1 MPQKIAITTESAA
14 DLSKKLQKQFDIH
27 VMPMTVI
34 IGEEEFKDG
43 VDLTTR
49 ELFEKSR
56 LYSSIPKTSGIS
68 PHEYKLVFK
77 TLTEKGFDVVHVAL
91 GSRISSCF
99 QNALFASGGLDN
111 VFVVDSETLS
121 AGTAML
127 ALFASR
133 LRESGEAAREIA
145 KKLESKR
152 KKISTSFI
160 LEDTAFLLRGGRC
173 KAGEKLFADLLSLKP
188 TIDIIDGEL
197 VPGKKF
203 RGKGLDAMKKYIA
216 QKLSEKAEKDDLCL
230 LNYTALSKDEVNE
243 LSAFAKAEGG
253 FELVIAQEAGCCI
266 ASHCGERC
274 MGVIFERS
282 GG

>member
-14 DLSKKLQKQFDIH
+14 DLSEKLQKQFDIH

-34 IGEEEFKDG
+34 IGEEEYKDG
-43 VDLTTR
+43 VDLTTTK
-49 ELFEKSR
+49 LFEKSK

-91 GSRISSCF
+91 GSKISSCF

-133 LRESGEAAREIA
+133 LRESGETAQEIA

-216 QKLSEKAEKDDLCL
+216 QKLSAGTEKSLCL
-230 LNYTALSKDEVNE
+230 LNYTSLSKDEVNE
-243 LSAFAKAEGG
+243 LSAFAKAQGG

-274 MGVIFERS
+274 MGVIFECA

>member
-14 DLSKKLQKQFDIH
+14 DLSEKLQKQFDIH

-34 IGEEEFKDG
+34 IGEEEYKDG
-43 VDLTTR
+43 VDLTTTK
-49 ELFEKSR
+49 LFEKSK

-91 GSRISSCF
+91 GSKISSCF

-133 LRESGEAAREIA
+133 LRESGETAQEIA

-216 QKLSEKAEKDDLCL
+216 QKLSAGTEKNLCL

-243 LSAFAKAEGG
+243 LSAFAKAQGG

-274 MGVIFERS
+274 MGVIFEYS

>member
-14 DLSKKLQKQFDIH
+14 DLSEKLQKQFDIH

-34 IGEEEFKDG
+34 IGEEEYKDG
-43 VDLTTR
+43 VDLTTTK
-49 ELFEKSR
+49 LFEKSK

-91 GSRISSCF
+91 GSKISSCF
-99 QNALFASGGLDN
+99 QNALFASGSLDN

-133 LRESGEAAREIA
+133 LRESGETAQEIA

-203 RGKGLDAMKKYIA
+203 RGKGLDVMKKYIA
-216 QKLSEKAEKDDLCL
+216 QKLSAGAEKSLCL

-243 LSAFAKAEGG
+243 LSAFAKERGG

-274 MGVIFERS
+274 MGVIFECS